1 MTAIA
6 RPEHSHKPHK
16 CVSRHAA
23 HATLH
28 TIHSHLSSRLSALS
42 HTFPGT
48 QMSLPL
54 SQSGRAEGMPTQ
66 AACFAPVQK
75 RKSPGG
81 GCLRGSRG
89 GGYLLFHFRS
99 IIGVARFNFSVRNG
113 KRWSPCA
120 IATLVSFHSSQICDG
135 VWGERVTGSG
145 FGAMSGRL
153 TFTCLLESLLTND
166 TLSVPLTRPAMTG
179 QLGGDLRP
187 GKGLGD

>member
-1 MTAIA
+1 M
-6 RPEHSHKPHK
+6 
-16 CVSRHAA
+16 
-23 HATLH
+23 
-28 TIHSHLSSRLSALS
+28 
-42 HTFPGT
+42 
-48 QMSLPL
+48 
-54 SQSGRAEGMPTQ
+54 
-66 AACFAPVQK
+66 
-75 RKSPGG
+75 
-81 GCLRGSRG
+81 
-89 GGYLLFHFRS
+89 
-99 IIGVARFNFSVRNG
+99 ARFNFSVRNG

>member
-135 VWGERVTGSG
+135 VWGRKSYRKRIRRYVGPTHIHLPLGIFAYERYVVRAADSAGDDRSAWGGLASRKG
-145 FGAMSGRL
+145 FG
-153 TFTCLLESLLTND
+153 
-166 TLSVPLTRPAMTG
+166 
-179 QLGGDLRP
+179 
-187 GKGLGD
+187 